1 MNSLNNKVLKDL
13 YLDDELRTSVK
24 LIELGFGEFQNLDL
38 ANDFYYLPFQLL
50 SSGFERLMKC
60 HICLG
65 YYETNNTYPDS
76 KYLKKCGGNKGHDLI
91 ELRNTILTSFFSVHN
106 IPVLHDDLEF
116 LKNDKDL
123 EQLIYLLSEFGKYA
137 RYHNL
142 DIITSTA
149 KPSIDV
155 KKSWEDYETKLV
167 TSNPQLLGKLGTIET
182 AAEVL
187 EYTKREIIIKLEKF
201 TRAICRQFTLGKL
214 GQKALRFSPI
224 LYPFIM
230 LGDTKLGN
238 RDYRKEIT
246 KYREKEFKVHT
257 RTFLDELKRKTNPQY
272 RHASVKKEEFDGDW
286 PFYHDEV
293 IIEYREKHWCV
304 VTIDNK
310 DYALNGSAKCRYKLE
325 FPHDAGMAIL
335 GKSLSPFIDMAL
347 KLGEDIK

>member
-1 MNSLNNKVLKDL
+1 VLKEL
-13 YLDDELRTSVK
+13 YLDDELRTAVE

-65 YYETNNTYPDS
+65 YYEANNIYPDS
-76 KYLKKCGGNKGHDLI
+76 KYLKNCGGKNGHDLI
-91 ELRNTILTSFFSVHN
+91 ELKNTILTSLFSVHD
-106 IPVLHDDLEF
+106 IPVLQEDIEF

-142 DIITSTA
+142 DIITSATE
-149 KPSIDV
+149 PSIDV
-155 KKSWEDYETKLV
+155 KKLWEDYETNVV
-167 TSNPQLLGKLGTIET
+167 TSNPQLLNKLGDFE
-182 AAEVL
+182 AAEEVL

-201 TRAICRQFTLGKL
+201 TRAVCRQFTIGKL
-214 GQKALRFSPI
+214 GKKALQFSPI
-224 LYPFIM
+224 LYPFLM
-230 LGDTKLGN
+230 LDDNKLGN
-238 RDYRKEIT
+238 RDYRKETT
-246 KYREKEFKVHT
+246 KYREKELKVHT
-257 RTFLDELKRKTNPQY
+257 RTLLDELQRRTNPQY
-272 RHASVKKEEFDGDW
+272 RHVLVKKEEFDGDW
-286 PFYHDEV
+286 PFYHEEV
-293 IIEYREKHWCV
+293 IIECREKHWCV

-310 DYALNGSAKCRYKLE
+310 DYALNGSAKGRYKLE
-325 FPHDAGMAIL
+325 FPQEAGMAIL